1 MTSRMSG
8 SARRRGRAF
17 ALVVVA
23 LAGVARTASSQ
34 ISVDELELRIPLK
47 RGATTMSDVFH
58 VTNSAVTPTQATIST
73 QDWDR
78 SERGEN
84 RYYPLGTM
92 PNSCG
97 SRVKVFPSVLQLGP
111 RSTQTVR
118 VTIDSAASIQTGC
131 YAILFVETPPPPRTA
146 NGPALVYTIRY
157 GVKIYVERDVALAA
171 EVEDMV
177 VASPEPR
184 PASGAPGNV
193 AGAPKQ
199 DTTLKQVVITYRN
212 TGGRQTLTHGT
223 IEVRRADNSLVTK
236 VDVAEFPTLPGAT
249 RRLGVTLP
257 RLERG
262 KYVLLA
268 LLDYEGAE
276 IAAAQVELEIP

>member
-1 MTSRMSG
+1 MSR
-8 SARRRGRAF
+8 SARRRGRIF
-17 ALVVVA
+17 ALVVVS
-23 LAGVARTASSQ
+23 LAGVARGLSSQ
-34 ISVDELELRIPLK
+34 VSVDELEVRIPLK
-47 RGATTMSDVFH
+47 RGTTTVSDVFH
-58 VTNSAVTPTQATIST
+58 VANSAATPSQANISI

-78 SERGEN
+78 SEQGEN

-97 SRVKVFPSVLQLGP
+97 SRIKVFPSVLQLGP

-118 VTIDSAASIQTGC
+118 VTIDSAASIQSGC

-177 VASPEPR
+177 VASPDPR
-184 PASGAPGNV
+184 PTPATTGT
-193 AGAPKQ
+193 AGDAPKQ
-199 DTTLKQVVITYRN
+199 DTALKRVLITYRN

-223 IEVRRADNSLVTK
+223 LEVRRPDNSLVTK
-236 VDVAEFPTLPGAT
+236 VEVPEFPTLPGAT